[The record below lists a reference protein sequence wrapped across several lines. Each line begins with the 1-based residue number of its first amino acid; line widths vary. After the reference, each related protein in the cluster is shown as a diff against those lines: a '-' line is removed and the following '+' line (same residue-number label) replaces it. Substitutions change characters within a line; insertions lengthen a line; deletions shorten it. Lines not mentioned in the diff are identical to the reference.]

1 MVSVI
6 IEILVTALIVIIAS
20 RILYK
25 SIKKK
30 AAGQCDCGGC
40 SAHCPNYKK

>member
-1 MVSVI
+1 MI
-6 IEILVTALIVIIAS
+6 IEIFVTVAIVIIAS

-30 AAGQCDCGGC
+30 SVGQCDCGGC
-40 SAHCPNYKK
+40 STHCPNYKK